1 MSLAKDLKTFC
12 MKQKSFFSSKK
23 AKAEFAEK
31 LEEKVLSLVGQ
42 ESGVRNHRNCTT
54 VVKAKTKAKGVNKP
68 TVMTKAVSEVT
79 DGT

>member
-12 MKQKSFFSSKK
+12 MRQKSFFSNKK

-42 ESGVRNHRNCTT
+42 ESSVRNHRNCTT
-54 VVKAKTKAKGVNKP
+54 VVKPKSKGANKP
-68 TVMTKAVSEVT
+68 TVMTKEVSEVT
-79 DGT
+79 DEA

>member
-12 MKQKSFFSSKK
+12 MRQKSVFTSKK

-31 LEEKVLSLVGQ
+31 LEQKVLSLIGS
-42 ESGVRNHRNCTT
+42 ESSVRNHRNCTT
-54 VVKAKTKAKGVNKP
+54 TIRPKEQNKNKP
-68 TVMTKAVSEVT
+68 TIMTKEVSEVS